1 MDDLKNAAA
10 LAFMLGIAGVV
21 VYPFAAMISSTE
33 NMVANSMRQE
43 HEERVKKL
51 REEHEMKRKEELRE
65 MVREIV
71 KEDAQSKL

>member
-1 MDDLKNAAA
+1 
-10 LAFMLGIAGVV
+10 
-21 VYPFAAMISSTE
+21 
-33 NMVANSMRQE
+33 MRKE